1 MEKSRQNAHLKKIRP
16 MPNSQTKI
24 LVVAAHPDDEVLGMG
39 GTIRKLSNSGADI
52 TVIFLTDGVSSRDVK
67 RESAESRR
75 STASRSLSILGCE
88 NVHFGQ
94 FPDNALDSIPQ
105 LQVNK
110 WIENFVESI
119 EPTTVF
125 THFINDLNV
134 DHRVAA
140 EATLVACRPKP
151 NSTITALYH
160 FEVLSSSEWRFGAP
174 TFSPRYFI
182 DVTTTFNSKLRALK
196 EYEVEMEGP
205 PSARSIE
212 AIDALSVLRGSTMG
226 MFRAEAFEVGF
237 IKVSDKE

>member
-1 MEKSRQNAHLKKIRP
+1 MEESRQSVHLKKFRP
-16 MPNSQTKI
+16 MPSNQAKVLI
-24 LVVAAHPDDEVLGMG
+24 VAAHPDDEVLGMG
-39 GTIRKLSNSGADI
+39 GTIRKLTNNGADV
-52 TVIFLTDGVSSRDVK
+52 TVILLTDGVSARDVP

-75 STASRSLSILGCE
+75 ATASRSLSILGCK

-94 FPDNALDSIPQ
+94 FPDNALDSVPQ

-110 WIENFVESI
+110 WIENYIESI
-119 EPTTVF
+119 EPATVF

-151 NSTITALYH
+151 NSTVNALYH

-174 TFSPRYFI
+174 AFSPRYFVDI
-182 DVTTTFNSKLRALK
+182 TNTFDSKLRALK
-196 EYEVEMEGP
+196 EYEVEMEEP